1 MRKSSKIIGLTVL
14 SFTLLLNTSI
24 FAYGNNEK
32 TEWLKDYN
40 LALRTAKKEG
50 KPILAYFSGSDWC
63 RPCMQLQQEV
73 FDSDSFAEF
82 ADKHFVLVQ
91 FDFPMRSE
99 NKLSEIQVKH
109 NEEIA
114 EKLNSEGL
122 FPAIVIVDENEKV
135 LGIISGYNRIGI
147 EAYLEKLNSFV
158 DIN

>member
-1 MRKSSKIIGLTVL
+1 MRKLSKIIGLTVL
-14 SFTLLLNTSI
+14 SLTLLLNTTI
-24 FAYGNNEK
+24 FAHGNNEK
-32 TEWLKDYN
+32 TEWLKDYD

-50 KPILAYFSGSDWC
+50 KPVLAYFSGSDWC

-99 NKLSEIQVKH
+99 NKLSEIQVKY
-109 NEEIA
+109 NEEMA
-114 EKLNSEGL
+114 EKFNPEGL
-122 FPAIVIVDENEKV
+122 FPAIVVIDKNEKV
-135 LGIISGYNRIGI
+135 LGIISGYNRIGT
-147 EAYLEKLNSFV
+147 EAYLEKLKSFV